1 MNTPHGSIDRRRSGT
16 HPVWWVIAVSLVF
29 IALNMTFR
37 DGSTVEQA
45 LGQNVRWAGSRGI
58 FAFTGPL
65 TPSTHGV
72 FMVDVDTANLWCYE
86 LVTVD
91 GVKRLRLV
99 ASRSWIHDRHLEDYN
114 VDGLSPSDV
123 EAMVNEQRARVNAG
137 SHLQSTGANP

>member
-1 MNTPHGSIDRRRSGT
+1 MNAPPGSTDRRHPGT
-16 HPVWWVIAVSLVF
+16 NPVWWVIAASLVL
-29 IALNMTFR
+29 IAMNLTFR
-37 DGSTVEQA
+37 DGSTIEQA

-65 TPSTHGV
+65 TPSTQGV

-86 LVTVD
+86 LVSVD
-91 GVKRLRLV
+91 GVKSLRLV

-137 SHLQSTGANP
+137 THLQPAGANP

>member
-1 MNTPHGSIDRRRSGT
+1 MNTPQGSTAPRHAGT

-37 DGSTVEQA
+37 DGLTVEQA

-72 FMVDVDTANLWCYE
+72 FMVDVDTGNLWCYE
-86 LVTVD
+86 LVSVD

-123 EAMVNEQRARVNAG
+123 EVMVNDQRARVNAG
-137 SHLQSTGANP
+137 GQPPSTGANP

>member
-1 MNTPHGSIDRRRSGT
+1 MNVPLGSTDRRYSGT
-16 HPVWWVIAVSLVF
+16 NPVWWVIATSLAF
-29 IALNMTFR
+29 IALNMAFR
-37 DGSTVEQA
+37 DSSTVEQA

-86 LVTVD
+86 LVTVE

-114 VDGLSPSDV
+114 VDGLSPSDI
-123 EAMVNEQRARVNAG
+123 EAMVNEQRARIDAG
-137 SHLQSTGANP
+137 SRLQSSGANP

>member
-1 MNTPHGSIDRRRSGT
+1 MTEPLRTTDRRRAGT
-16 HPVWWVIAVSLVF
+16 HPVWWVIAGSLVL
-29 IALNMTFR
+29 IALNLTMR
-37 DGSTVEQA
+37 DGSILDKA
-45 LGQNVRWAGSRGI
+45 MAQNVRWAGSRGI

-86 LVTVD
+86 LVSVD

-99 ASRSWIHDRHLEDYN
+99 ASRSWIHDRHLEDYT

-123 EAMVNEQRARVNAG
+123 EEMVNDQRARMNAAV
-137 SHLQSTGANP
+137 HLPATGTNP

>member
-1 MNTPHGSIDRRRSGT
+1 
-16 HPVWWVIAVSLVF
+16 VWWVIAGSLVL
-29 IALNMTFR
+29 IALNLTMR
-37 DGSTVEQA
+37 DGSILDKA
-45 LGQNVRWAGSRGI
+45 MAQNVRWAGSRGI

-86 LVTVD
+86 LVSVD

-123 EAMVNEQRARVNAG
+123 EEMVNDQRARMNAAV
-137 SHLQSTGANP
+137 HLPATGTNP

>member
-1 MNTPHGSIDRRRSGT
+1 MNTPQGSTAARHAGT
-16 HPVWWVIAVSLVF
+16 HPVWWVIAMSLVF

-37 DGSTVEQA
+37 DGLTVEQA

-72 FMVDVDTANLWCYE
+72 FMVDVDTGNLWCYE
-86 LVTVD
+86 LVSVD

-99 ASRSWIHDRHLEDYN
+99 ASMSWIHDRHLEDYN

-123 EAMVNEQRARVNAG
+123 EVMVNEQRARVNAG
-137 SHLQSTGANP
+137 GQPPSTGANP